1 MSDIRY
7 ESLMLGNLRD
17 YFLVAIKEKIFEDLW
32 EEFDR
37 QPTLEEV
44 DQVFYGEVD
53 SIYEYLSN

>member
-1 MSDIRY
+1 MSDIRIIT
-7 ESLMLGNLRD
+7 
-17 YFLVAIKEKIFEDLW
+17 IKEKIFEDLW

-44 DQVFYGEVD
+44 DQVFYEEVD